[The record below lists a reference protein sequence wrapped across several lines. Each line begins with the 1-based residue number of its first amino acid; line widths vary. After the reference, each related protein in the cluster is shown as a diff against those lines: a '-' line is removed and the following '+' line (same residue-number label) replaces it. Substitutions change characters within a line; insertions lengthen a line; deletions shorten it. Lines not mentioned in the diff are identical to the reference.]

1 MTLPTNITSASS
13 YDAGTDDPKQA
24 RAQLKGLHDDVEQIN
39 DHLKASPF
47 LAPATPLGIGDGLE
61 SSGGNAQVKLQA
73 NAGLARAASGLALDL
88 SSLAVETDPQTGDIV
103 AIRDTSAPGHRSMS
117 LVNLLKVINALT
129 EDATPDPD
137 ADFIPVYD
145 ASATTV
151 KKVKVGNVGGGGFE
165 FGAEVSPSPGAQALE
180 FGPAVFTANFDHY
193 VVMLDDVRPTTNS
206 ALIFEVYGAGNW
218 VTAGGAYRYSAS
230 VLHDSGVTHS
240 RDTAGNF
247 IRASSVTSVT
257 TAVGRGLTGIV
268 ELFNTNESTR
278 PSPIKWSGSFESP
291 GGMYNLVVG
300 NSFFV
305 GVAPIQGF
313 RVRTINS
320 SAIGGFLR
328 CWASRM
334 PNS

>member
-61 SSGGNAQVKLQA
+61 SSAGNAQVKLQA

-180 FGPAVFTANFDHY
+180 FGPSIVTADFDHY
-193 VVMLDDVRPTTNS
+193 VVMLDDVRGASPT
-206 ALIFEVYGAGNW
+206 AMVFEVFGAGNW
-218 VTAGGAYRYSAS
+218 VLAGNAYEFAASAISSAS
-230 VLHDSGVTHS
+230 ITSVGSATENS
-240 RDTAGNF
+240 W
-247 IRASSVTSVT
+247 RASVSVN
-257 TAVGRGLTGIV
+257 VGHGVNEGMTGIV
-268 ELFNTNESTR
+268 ELFNTNEPTR
-278 PSPIKWSGSFESP
+278 PSPVKWNLSFRHSGSVHT
-291 GGMYNLVVG
+291 LVIG
-300 NSFFV
+300 SGAFH
-305 GVAPIQGF
+305 GVAQIRGF
-313 RVRTINS
+313 RVRTLNS
-320 SAIGGFLR
+320 STISGFMR
-328 CWASRM
+328 CWRAKM